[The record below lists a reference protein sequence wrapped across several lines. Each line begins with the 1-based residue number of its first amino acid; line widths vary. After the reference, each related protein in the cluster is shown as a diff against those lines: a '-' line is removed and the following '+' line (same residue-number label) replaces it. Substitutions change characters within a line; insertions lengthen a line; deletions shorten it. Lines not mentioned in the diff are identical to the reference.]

1 MAKQVWESQKGKGI
15 NIITASIRIHLPKSV
30 STDLMIQIQF

>member
-1 MAKQVWESQKGKGI
+1 MTKQVWESQKGKGI
-15 NIITASIRIHLPKSV
+15 NIITAPIRIHLAKSV